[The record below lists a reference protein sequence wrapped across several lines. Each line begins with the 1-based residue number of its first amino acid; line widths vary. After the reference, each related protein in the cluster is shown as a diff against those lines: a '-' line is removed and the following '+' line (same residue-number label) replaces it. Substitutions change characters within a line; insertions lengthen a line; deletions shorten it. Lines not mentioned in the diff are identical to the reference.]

1 MPDCV
6 IPGCINPVWQHGDT
20 CGECVALFKNMLRET
35 DKRMTE
41 QQIIERDQEVRNIY
55 KGRGSK

>member
-20 CGECVALFKNMLRET
+20 CTECVLVFKNMLRET
-35 DKRMTE
+35 DKRLTE
-41 QQIIERDQEVRNIY
+41 QQIVERDQHVRAIY